1 MAGMVSYK
9 CQRSWMCGEI
19 KMSKSSLFEYVS
31 SALVNGELPG
41 DFSLPDNAEGEAA
54 IKWADGALDGVT
66 LYHTSMPEVSEDDHI
81 LMTDAIR
88 AAAKR
93 DFSLADDLLR
103 ILARNLRAIVVLEDL
118 QDYIAENHS
127 KLDPGNLFD
136 YGMHLLFESEDREGV
151 KFGLSLLELFET
163 DKMPKLKKAVRT
175 IGLSDEF
182 TLFAII
188 VMHHWGDGNNEIW
201 ELAKKTHGWGRIH
214 AIEHLDPDTEEIRR
228 WLLTD
233 GVHNDVMP
241 AYSALTCWEQSGAAE
256 VLRNGP
262 SQEEFRGIGDII
274 AGLLDEGPIT
284 GISEIEDPDEIIS
297 IYLDTADT
305 MELILDDYKV
315 IYEIFVYYRELI
327 SDKCPIAM
335 KCRKLLH
342 KYHAWC
348 LILDAVKQGECIDMA
363 ADIGI
368 DVTPYTAME

>member
-1 MAGMVSYK
+1 MK
-9 CQRSWMCGEI
+9 GEI

-93 DFSLADDLLR
+93 DFSLADDLFKM
-103 ILARNLRAIVVLEDL
+103 LARHLRAIVVLEDL

-127 KLDPGNLFD
+127 KLDPNNLFD
-136 YGMHLLFESEDREGV
+136 YGMHLLFESEDKEGV
-151 KFGLSLLELFET
+151 KFGLSLLELFKT
-163 DKMPKLKKAVRT
+163 DKMSKLKTAVRT

-182 TLFAII
+182 TLFAIF
-188 VMHHWGDGNNEIW
+188 VMHHWTDGNNEIW

-214 AIEHLDPDTEEIRR
+214 AIDHLDPDTEEIRH

-241 AYSALTCWEQSGAAE
+241 AYSALTCWEKSGAEE
-256 VLRNGP
+256 VLRNNP
-262 SQEEFRGIGDII
+262 SYEELRGIGDII
-274 AGLLDEGPIT
+274 EGLLDEGPVT
-284 GISEIEDPDEIIS
+284 GISGIEDPDECIS
-297 IYLDTADT
+297 LYLDAARSV
-305 MELILDDYKV
+305 ELTLDDYVV
-315 IYEIFVYYRELI
+315 IYGIRTYYRELI
-327 SDKCPIAM
+327 SDKCPIAL
-335 KCRKLLH
+335 KCRTLLDT
-342 KYHAWC
+342 YRAWC
-348 LILDAVKQGECIDMA
+348 LIKDAAARGEYVEMA
-363 ADIGI
+363 KDIIRVEKGAS
-368 DVTPYTAME
+368 D